1 MTFVLNF
8 RLIGNIHEQALKK
21 QIARVEKD
29 LTKYLVLSY
38 GVLMNFLLQLFLPR
52 GRSYRSKSQRGNNS
66 RNDKTICCPL
76 TEF

>member
-29 LTKYLVLSY
+29 LTKYLV
-38 GVLMNFLLQLFLPR
+38 
-52 GRSYRSKSQRGNNS
+52 
-66 RNDKTICCPL
+66 CPM
-76 TEF
+76 EC

>member
-29 LTKYLVLSY
+29 LTKYLVCPMECWWIS
-38 GVLMNFLLQLFLPR
+38 
-52 GRSYRSKSQRGNNS
+52 SCNS
-66 RNDKTICCPL
+66 FFPEEEA
-76 TEF
+76 TEVKVKEETTAEMTKQFVVH